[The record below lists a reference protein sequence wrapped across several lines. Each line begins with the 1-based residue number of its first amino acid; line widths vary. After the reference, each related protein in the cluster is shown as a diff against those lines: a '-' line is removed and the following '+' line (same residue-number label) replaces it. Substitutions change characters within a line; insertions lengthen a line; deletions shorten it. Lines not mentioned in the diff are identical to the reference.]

1 MVAGAETPAW
11 YSETKDTYT
20 LGNLFFYI
28 MKEIKVSDTCAQA
41 IEDLRKNGNA
51 NYNGELEGIL
61 DVLSDLNNMICF
73 ARESKEVGFFV
84 DGLQRAQDKVLEY
97 YGLLKQLTY
106 DIDIQEFG
114 SLTVEQPK
122 E

>member
-1 MVAGAETPAW
+1 
-11 YSETKDTYT
+11 
-20 LGNLFFYI
+20 

-41 IEDLRKNGNA
+41 IEDLRKNDNA
-51 NYNGELEGIL
+51 NYYGELEGIL
-61 DVLSDLNNMICF
+61 DVLSNLNDLVVF
-73 ARESKEVGFFV
+73 ARESREVAFFV

-106 DIDIQEFG
+106 DIDIQKFG

>member
-11 YSETKDTYT
+11 SLRDQGH
-20 LGNLFFYI
+20 LHVGQFIFYI
-28 MKEIKVSDTCAQA
+28 MKEIKVLDTCAQ
-41 IEDLRKNGNA
+41 IVQDLRKND
-51 NYNGELEGIL
+51 YNGYYCDLEGIL
-61 DVLSDLNNMICF
+61 DVVSDLNNMICF

-106 DIDIQEFG
+106 DFDIQKFG

>member
-1 MVAGAETPAW
+1 
-11 YSETKDTYT
+11 
-20 LGNLFFYI
+20 

-41 IEDLRKNGNA
+41 VENLRKFGNL
-51 NYNGELEGIL
+51 NYHSELEGIL
-61 DVLSDLNNMICF
+61 DVLSDLNSMICF
-73 ARESKEVGFFV
+73 ARESREVAFFV

-106 DIDIQEFG
+106 DYDIQDIG

>member
-1 MVAGAETPAW
+1 M
-11 YSETKDTYT
+11 
-20 LGNLFFYI
+20 
-28 MKEIKVSDTCAQA
+28 
-41 IEDLRKNGNA
+41 RKNGNA

-84 DGLQRAQDKVLEY
+84 DGLQMAQDKVLEY

-106 DIDIQEFG
+106 DIDIQKFG

>member
-1 MVAGAETPAW
+1 MVTQRPRTPKRRAI
-11 YSETKDTYT
+11 Y
-20 LGNLFFYI
+20 FFYI

>member
-1 MVAGAETPAW
+1 
-11 YSETKDTYT
+11 
-20 LGNLFFYI
+20 
-28 MKEIKVSDTCAQA
+28 MKEIKVSDACAQA
-41 IEDLRKNGNA
+41 IEDLRKYGQM

-106 DIDIQEFG
+106 DIDIQKFG

>member
-1 MVAGAETPAW
+1 
-11 YSETKDTYT
+11 
-20 LGNLFFYI
+20 
-28 MKEIKVSDTCAQA
+28 MKEIRVSDTCAQV
-41 IEDLRKNGNA
+41 IEDLRKNDYA

-73 ARESKEVGFFV
+73 ARESLEMSFFV
-84 DGLQRAQDKVLEY
+84 DGLQRAQDEVLEY
-97 YGLLKQLTY
+97 FGLLKQLAY
-106 DIDIQEFG
+106 DHDSKGFG